1 MMSLIIG
8 GTGFVGTYLAGHLK
22 SMGQQVAVTG
32 AHAEKAAHRGFAD
45 IPVYG
50 LDILDKEAVIGLLEK
65 IKPDC
70 IFHLAAQSSVAASW
84 KDPGRTID
92 VNVKGSTN
100 LLDALRE
107 NGKHMRAVLIGS
119 GEEYGRVR
127 PEEIPVRESNQIR
140 PGNIYAATKACQNMI
155 ASIYASAYDLD
166 IVMVRAFNHIGPNQP
181 SVFAVSDFCRQAAEI
196 EAGKREAVI
205 KTGNLD
211 VKRDFTDVR
220 DVVRAYALLAEIGQ
234 AGETYNVGSGQAKS
248 IREMIQIILEK
259 TMAAVR
265 VEVDFNRLR
274 PVDVPEIRAD
284 ISKIQD
290 ATGWEP
296 EIALDQ
302 TVQDMLDYWR
312 IIIENPHAPRK
323 WRHYK

>member
-1 MMSLIIG
+1 M
-8 GTGFVGTYLAGHLK
+8 
-22 SMGQQVAVTG
+22 
-32 AHAEKAAHRGFAD
+32 E
-45 IPVYG
+45 
-50 LDILDKEAVIGLLEK
+50 
-65 IKPDC
+65 
-70 IFHLAAQSSVAASW
+70 
-84 KDPGRTID
+84 
-92 VNVKGSTN
+92 
-100 LLDALRE
+100 
-107 NGKHMRAVLIGS
+107 GS
-119 GEEYGRVR
+119 GKNNRCERERKHKPAGCTAGKREAYAGCADRFRRRIWACPAGR
-127 PEEIPVRESNQIR
+127 N
-140 PGNIYAATKACQNMI
+140 TC
-155 ASIYASAYDLD
+155 
-166 IVMVRAFNHIGPNQP
+166 QP

-220 DVVRAYALLAEIGQ
+220 DVVRAYALLAEKGQ

-265 VEVDFNRLR
+265 VEVDFKRLR

-284 ISKIQD
+284 ISKMQD

-296 EIALDQ
+296 VIALDQ

-312 IIIENPHAPRK
+312 MIIGNPHAPRI
-323 WRHYK
+323 WHRHK